1 MRARPTLGD
10 TALLSGTRA
19 LAGEVFEPDALAI
32 RAQGGMGAPRAR
44 TRNRIVDHD
53 AQALRR
59 KRSGRSR
66 HRRRC
71 STGIRRT
78 EPQRIRA
85 VTVGFDDNLYDTDD
99 IRILTDQERGGQVQ
113 WSDEGPPDA
122 ACRPRTRSAL
132 RRRPAIGEVGR
143 VGSPWLPGQVIFRS
157 RRRI

>member
-1 MRARPTLGD
+1 
-10 TALLSGTRA
+10 
-19 LAGEVFEPDALAI
+19 
-32 RAQGGMGAPRAR
+32 MGAPRAR
-44 TRNRIVDHD
+44 TQNRIVDHD

-99 IRILTDQERGGQVQ
+99 ILNQRPETSSYGLLTGQEQ
-113 WSDEGPPDA
+113 
-122 ACRPRTRSAL
+122 L
-132 RRRPAIGEVGR
+132 RR
-143 VGSPWLPGQVIFRS
+143 
-157 RRRI
+157 